1 MSGAGRCGHWRVA
14 AGAMIVGWIGV
25 AGGPATAQQGAEARE
40 NIGNDYVI
48 GRRVT
53 GQGTTIQTVLY
64 RGHVIATDPIIPAA
78 GGPTTGAAAA
88 SGAAT
93 GLKAPDGVASAKG
106 NGESGDVVG
115 GPRPL
120 DFVGTLLSGEIS
132 GEDYFILHRTR
143 TDGPPTH
150 DIFRAGE
157 KIGFVAEQV
166 LRKDA
171 GPAPGRAGNVFSFE
185 SADGHFIVHL
195 TQPDGARIHATF
207 ENGRLSRQ
215 VVERAAGR
223 GIDAAVVNGSA
234 VSVAAPQSG
243 ALPEP
248 VLAKPQPR
256 PAAGA
261 QAPNVAAQ
269 RPVAPAAKPP
279 RQPAPGPLSQ

>member
-1 MSGAGRCGHWRVA
+1 MSVTGRCGHWRVL
-14 AGAMIVGWIGV
+14 AGAMIVGWTGV
-25 AGGPATAQQGAEARE
+25 AGGPAAAQQGAEARE

-64 RGHVIATDPIIPAA
+64 RGYAIATDLVIPA
-78 GGPTTGAAAA
+78 GGTSPTTGAAAA

-93 GLKAPDGVASAKG
+93 APRAPDGVARAKG
-106 NGESGDVVG
+106 KGESGDVVG

-143 TDGPPTH
+143 TDGPPSH

-171 GPAPGRAGNVFSFE
+171 GSAPGRTGNVFSFE

-195 TQPDGARIHATF
+195 TQPDGTRIHATF

-223 GIDAAVVNGSA
+223 GIDAAVMNGSA
-234 VSVAAPQSG
+234 VSLAAPQPA

-248 VLAKPQPR
+248 VLAKTQPR
-256 PAAGA
+256 PAASA

-269 RPVAPAAKPP
+269 RPGAPAARPP
-279 RQPAPGPLSQ
+279 RQPAPGPL